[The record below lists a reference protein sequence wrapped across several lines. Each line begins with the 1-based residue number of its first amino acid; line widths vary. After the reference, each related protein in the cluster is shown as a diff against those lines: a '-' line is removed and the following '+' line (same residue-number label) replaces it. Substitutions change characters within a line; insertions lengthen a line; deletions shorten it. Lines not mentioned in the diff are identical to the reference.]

1 MLNEYG
7 GVAAYAENMEELN
20 MSEEKPPMPP
30 GLPPMPPMPPAP
42 PGMDA
47 PAMPP
52 MPPMDAPPAPPGM
65 PAMPP
70 MPPMPEMAAPP
81 MDAPPAPPGMEAPAM
96 PPMPPMPP
104 MPEMSAP
111 PMDAPPAPPGMPAMP
126 PMPEMDA
133 PPAPPGMPAMP
144 PMPEMDAPPAP
155 PGMPAMPPMPEM
167 DAPPAPPGMPA
178 LPPMPPM
185 PEMSAPP
192 MDAPPAPPGMPAM
205 PPMPE
210 MDAPPAPPG
219 MPAMPPMPEMDAPPA
234 PPGMPAMPPMPEMD
248 APPAPP
254 GMPAMPPM
262 PEMGSEAP
270 AEESS
275 MMSDSAALLGTPAPP
290 APPVATED
298 SALLSGSAALLGTPA
313 PPAPPVAT
321 EDSALLSGS
330 AALLGAP
337 APPEAPKEIPLLPT
351 SLAAD
356 PVLGTPDNLMGE
368 QAGAVIRTSAEVD
381 EVLGDKLEG
390 TLHEVEKATLSA
402 DGEIIKQTVKGTLK
416 VNNPSAEDRIYDI
429 DVMLDHADATD
440 IGGDNVSVDELE
452 AGANYSMKYKVSGKR
467 MLVLRERL
475 DTNPARSQEH
485 SLSVASGEDGGPIA
499 LEIEV
504 ENMATVAIHN
514 VVVSRPL
521 PKELSFA
528 STGSATLEENTLTW
542 EVGTLSAG
550 EKQVLNIEGTIV
562 VSGTKSINAGVASA
576 TYTSNSTLSNLNFRE
591 LDAFCRG
598 FSYMRVRED
607 ERPDNWLCRTTF
619 ENRSSFAVDLVKLQ
633 VRMKGSDDLLFDIN
647 DVRQDVK
654 PHGKW
659 ESEERTV
666 MAQSKPDFA
675 TELAYTILPRA
686 SRSTEG
692 TISLEAK
699 TLQVVEANL
708 EKVYSTT
715 GLRSYRSQKV
725 TACLTLS
732 NNGSSDINL
741 MRITDDVPGL
751 FDAPDASAMTI
762 KINGKELD
770 ADQIKTEINSGI
782 TLEKTN
788 RSPDGDGHTLTITVG
803 ARGPVGL
810 KPGKNMTIEYE
821 LISPDPSPDNT
832 NITAPART
840 EFSAERY
847 GPVCTRDTTEAPSI
861 SVIHNR
867 RDFSFGKTTQK
878 IGGKG
883 RHEVLILFSNDG
895 DTALQDVILSDIIP
909 EKFEIKDWLI
919 RGNND
924 KRDDCEMATKSGEG
938 GTHITWT
945 VPIVEKGER
954 LEVSFEIIGP
964 GVIDGEAGN
973 RFHGV
978 HFGDEVETDDIA
990 SSTEEPVEETVEEST
1005 EEPAAEEAESNISW
1019 REDVLLRV
1027 MAAADID
1034 VSERDAFVAHAV
1046 NFDLDDN
1053 GYLKKAELEAA
1064 AKAWNADA
1072 SAEEA
1077 VTEEAV
1083 TEEAGRTE
1091 EAVTEE
1097 AATEEAVT
1105 EEAATEEAVEEP
1117 AEKNCPICMA
1127 VNAPDAGACSVCSF
1141 TFE

>member
-1 MLNEYG
+1 MMEKQEVTTQTLCLLKTKGENGYVLNEYG
-7 GVAAYAENMEELN
+7 GVAAYAVNMEELK

-52 MPPMDAPPAPPGM
+52 MPPMPEMGAPPM
-65 PAMPP
+65 
-70 MPPMPEMAAPP
+70 PP
-81 MDAPPAPPGMEAPAM
+81 MDAPPAPPGMPQL
-96 PPMPPMPP
+96 PPMPP
-104 MPEMSAP
+104 MPEMGAPAMP

-126 PMPEMDA
+126 PMPEMGAPAMPPMAA
-133 PPAPPGMPAMP
+133 PPAPPGMDAPAM
-144 PMPEMDAPPAP
+144 
-155 PGMPAMPPMPEM
+155 
-167 DAPPAPPGMPA
+167 
-178 LPPMPPM
+178 PPMPPM
-185 PEMSAPP
+185 PEMGAPP
-192 MDAPPAPPGMPAM
+192 MDAPPAPPGMDAPAMPAMPAMPPMPEMGAPAMPTM

-210 MDAPPAPPG
+210 MDAPP
-219 MPAMPPMPEMDAPPA
+219 MDAPPA
-234 PPGMPAMPPMPEMD
+234 PPGMDAPAMPPMPEME
-248 APPAPP
+248 APAESSMMADSAALLGAPAPP
-254 GMPAMPPM
+254 MPPMDAPAPPTMPPMPPM
-262 PEMGSEAP
+262 PEMEAEAP
-270 AEESS
+270 AEPS
-275 MMSDSAALLGTPAPP
+275 MMAD
-290 APPVATED
+290 
-298 SALLSGSAALLGTPA
+298 
-313 PPAPPVAT
+313 
-321 EDSALLSGS
+321 S

-337 APPEAPKEIPLLPT
+337 APPEAPEEAEEPKGIPLLPT
-351 SLAAD
+351 SLTPD

-368 QAGAVIRTSAEVD
+368 QAGAIIRTSAEVD

-402 DGEIIKQTVKGTLK
+402 DGEIIKQSVKGTLK
-416 VNNPSAEDRIYDI
+416 VNNPSVEDRIYDI

-475 DTNPARSQEH
+475 DTNPARSQGH
-485 SLSVASGEDGGPIA
+485 SLSVASGEEGGPIA

-504 ENMATVAIHN
+504 ENMASVAINH
-514 VVVSRPL
+514 VVVTRPL
-521 PKELSFA
+521 PKELTFA
-528 STGSATLEENTLTW
+528 SIGAATLDEDTLTW
-542 EVGTLSAG
+542 DVGTLSAG
-550 EKQVLNIEGTIV
+550 EKQVLSIEGTIL

-633 VRMKGSDDLLFDIN
+633 VRMKGSDDLLFDIS

-692 TISLEAK
+692 SISLQPK

-708 EKVYSTT
+708 EKVYSTS

-751 FDAPDASAMTI
+751 FDAPDVSAMTI

-770 ADQIKTEINSGI
+770 AEQIKTEINSGI

-810 KPGKNMTIEYE
+810 KPGKNMTIEYD

-847 GPVCTRDTTEAPSI
+847 GPVCTRDTSVAPSI

-895 DTALQDVILSDIIP
+895 DTALQDVVLSDIIP

-924 KRDDCEMATKSGEG
+924 KRDDCVMATKPGEG
-938 GTHITWT
+938 GTHVTWT
-945 VPIVEKGER
+945 IPIVEKGER

-978 HFGDEVETDDIA
+978 HFGDEVETEDMA
-990 SSTEEPVEETVEEST
+990 SSTEEEVEEVVEESNDDSGD
-1005 EEPAAEEAESNISW
+1005 EEVESKVSW

-1034 VSERDAFVAHAV
+1034 VSERDAFVSHAE
-1046 NFDLDDN
+1046 NFDLDEN

-1072 SAEEA
+1072 SGEEEVVA
-1077 VTEEAV
+1077 
-1083 TEEAGRTE
+1083 
-1091 EAVTEE
+1091 
-1097 AATEEAVT
+1097 
-1105 EEAATEEAVEEP
+1105 EEAVEEP
-1117 AEKNCPICMA
+1117 AIEEVTEEATEEPVTEEVVEEAEAAEEAEEKNCPICMA
-1127 VNAPDAGACSVCSF
+1127 VNTSDAAACSVCSF